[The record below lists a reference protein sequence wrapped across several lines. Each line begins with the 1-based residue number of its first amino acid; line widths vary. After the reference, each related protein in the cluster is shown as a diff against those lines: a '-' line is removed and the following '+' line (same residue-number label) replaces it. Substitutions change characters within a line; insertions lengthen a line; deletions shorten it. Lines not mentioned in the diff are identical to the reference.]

1 MKHLITATALAATLA
16 GPALA
21 ELNFVGLHYRTG
33 PVAPNGIPVADGYT
47 DYLTLINERD
57 GGINGVR
64 INFTECETAYNTE
77 RGVECYESTKGL
89 NPLGY
94 QPYSTGMTYQLIPR
108 ATADDIPLHTMG
120 YGRTS
125 AANGRVFSHVFNF
138 PGTYWDA
145 ASIMV
150 NYVGGELGGMENLA
164 GRKIALVYHNSAYGR
179 EPIRTLE
186 ALAEKHGFELMLLP
200 VDPPGQEQ
208 RSTWLQIRRDRPDY
222 VFMWGWGIQNQ
233 VAMREAA
240 NVRYPME
247 NFIGVWWSGSEQDVA
262 PVAQEAAGYKAI
274 NFHQPGRDFPLFDD
288 IQTHVV
294 DKGLAAGDGSHIGT
308 VLYNRGM
315 LAAVWQ
321 VEAVRTAM
329 EIHGTTDV
337 TPGMVRDGYE
347 ALVVDEA
354 RLAELGL
361 PNFTVP
367 VAVTCENHGGPGQA
381 FIQQW
386 DGEKWTVITDLI
398 SADRSVVDPLIEEDS
413 MAYLAEAGLELR
425 CN

>member
-1 MKHLITATALAATLA
+1 
-16 GPALA
+16 
-21 ELNFVGLHYRTG
+21 
-33 PVAPNGIPVADGYT
+33 
-47 DYLTLINERD
+47 
-57 GGINGVR
+57 VR

-77 RGVECYESTKGL
+77 RGVECYEAVKDL
-89 NPLGY
+89 NPLGL

-125 AANGRVFSHVFNF
+125 AANGKVFSHVFNF

-150 NYVGGELGGMENLA
+150 KYAGEQEGGMESLA
-164 GRKIALVYHNSAYGR
+164 GKKIALVYHNSAYGR

-208 RSTWLQIRRDRPDY
+208 RATWLQIRRDRPDW

-240 NVRYPME
+240 NVRYPMDR
-247 NFIGVWWSGSEQDVA
+247 FIGVWWSGSEQDVE
-262 PVAQEAAGYKAI
+262 PVAAEAAGYKAI
-274 NFHQPGRDFPLFDD
+274 NFHQPGRDFPIFDD
-288 IQTHVV
+288 IQDYVI
-294 DKGLAAGDGSHIGT
+294 DRGLAAGDGSNVGT

-315 LAAVWQ
+315 LAALWAT
-321 VEAVRTAM
+321 EAARTAM
-329 EIHGTTDV
+329 EIHGTKDI
-337 TPGMVRDGYE
+337 TPGMMRDGYE

-354 RLAELGL
+354 RLTELGL
-361 PNFTVP
+361 PGFTVP
-367 VAVTCENHGGPGQA
+367 IAVTCENHGGPGMA

-386 DGEKWTVITDLI
+386 DGESWTVVSDLI
-398 SADRSVVDPLIEEDS
+398 EADRSVVDPLIEEDS

-425 CN
+425 CQ